1 MEDALPSTA
10 SVSLTGK
17 MDRYKAVLA
26 KLRQT
31 PRTWLVTGVAGFI
44 GSHLLECLLSLG
56 QSVIG
61 LDNFSTGHPKNV
73 DEALERG
80 AVDARFR
87 LIYGDTRELSVCQEA
102 CKGVDVVLHHAALAS
117 VPGSIADPLGCHAAN
132 VDGFANILVAAR
144 DAKVKRFIYAS
155 SSAVYGDD
163 PASPKREERIGAA
176 LSPYAATKVVNEIY
190 AAVFQRMYGT
200 QTFGLRYFNVFGR
213 RQDPQGPYAAVIP
226 QWVSTLAA
234 SKPCIINGDGE
245 TTRDFLHVDDV
256 VQANLLAACSEGE
269 SETGHVYNVARG
281 EPTTLNQLY
290 AIIRAKLVEKLSLTP
305 PDAIYGNFR
314 NGDIRHSL
322 ADVSRI
328 NRDLGYTP
336 GRTVA
341 EGIDEAINWYLAND
355 TPTRA
360 QRKIDPTAG
369 YSPLLSLITP
379 RNA

>member
-1 MEDALPSTA
+1 
-10 SVSLTGK
+10 
-17 MDRYKAVLA
+17 MDRYKVALA
-26 KLRQT
+26 RLRQN

-73 DEALERG
+73 DEAMERG

-117 VPGSIADPLGCHAAN
+117 VPGSIADPLACHTAN
-132 VDGFANILVAAR
+132 VDGFANLLVAAR

-163 PASPKREERIGAA
+163 PGSPKREERIGAA
-176 LSPYAATKVVNEIY
+176 LSPYAATKAVNEIY
-190 AAVFQRMYGT
+190 AAVFQRVYGL

-234 SKPCIINGDGE
+234 GKPCIIMGDGE
-245 TTRDFLHVDDV
+245 TTRDFVHVDDA
-256 VQANLLAACSEGE
+256 VQANLLAADTEGE
-269 SETGHVYNVARG
+269 SETGHVYNVASG
-281 EPTTLNQLY
+281 KSTTLNQLY
-290 AIIRAKLVEKLSLTP
+290 AIIRAQLVDKLSFAP
-305 PDAIYGNFR
+305 PDAVYGDFR
-314 NGDIRHSL
+314 SGDIRHSL
-322 ADVSRI
+322 ADVSKV
-328 NRDLGYTP
+328 NRDLGYAPT
-336 GRTVA
+336 RTVA
-341 EGIDEAINWYLAND
+341 EGIGEAISWYLAND
-355 TPTRA
+355 TPTRG
-360 QRKIDPTAG
+360 QKRIDQAAG
-369 YSPLLSLITP
+369 FTPPLSLITP
-379 RNA
+379 RSV